1 MSHKSKPITKQKD
14 HFRTLTKQSD
24 LTAEFTAAYNE
35 MRKTNSVAKA
45 LEVQKLGNA
54 LLALEEETGVKMSP
68 QTLHKRLIA
77 DDIIHKGVDNT
88 IKARSGY
95 VREVGKDGKIRMV
108 FKSQWSRS

>member
-1 MSHKSKPITKQKD
+1 MSYTSKPITKQKD
-14 HFRTLTKQSD
+14 LFRTLTKQSD
-24 LTAEFTAAYNE
+24 LTAEFTAAYEE

-77 DDIIHKGVDNT
+77 DDVINKGVDKT
-88 IKARSGY
+88 IMARSGY
-95 VREVGKDGKIRMV
+95 VREEGPDGKIRMV
-108 FKSQWSRS
+108 FKSQWGQS